1 MTDST
6 NQDFFATVAARSGHA
21 LRGNYDQAGADFSVA
36 QRYDHYSAAHQD
48 VWRRLHAR
56 QLQWVNGRAC
66 QAFLQALGRL
76 DFGAAI
82 PNVDEVNLKLRAAT
96 QWTLVPVPG
105 LVPDE
110 VFFGHL
116 AKRQFP
122 ITVWIREPHEFDYI
136 VEPDIFHDF
145 FGHVPLLFDPV
156 IADYLQAYGLGGL
169 KAASLGGLTY
179 LARLYWY
186 TIEFGL
192 IREQAGDPNSVR
204 AYGAGILS
212 SPGEIRFAIEDARP
226 HRLDFDLVRVMQTRY
241 LIDDFQKTYFV
252 VDSFEQLFRETA
264 PDFSLLYRALKKLP
278 EIAPDAI
285 EPGERDRPPA
295 QP

>member
-1 MTDST
+1 MSEP
-6 NQDFFATVAARSGHA
+6 DFFATVASRSAHP
-21 LRGNYDQAGADFSVA
+21 LRGNYTHAREDFTVDQDYASYGP
-36 QRYDHYSAAHQD
+36 QHQQ
-48 VWRRLHAR
+48 VWQRLHAR
-56 QLQWVNGRAC
+56 QLELLPQRASS
-66 QAFLQALGRL
+66 AFIDSLRRL

-82 PNVDEVNLKLRAAT
+82 PRFDEVNERLQAAT
-96 QWTLVPVPG
+96 RWKLVAVPG
-105 LVPDE
+105 LIPDE
-110 VFFGHL
+110 TFFAHL

-122 ITVWIREPHEFDYI
+122 VTVWIREPAEFDYI
-136 VEPDIFHDF
+136 VEPDLFHDF

-156 IADYLQAYGLGGL
+156 IADYLQAYGLGGQ

-192 IREQAGDPNSVR
+192 IREADGVR

-212 SPGEIRFAIEDARP
+212 SPGEIRFAIEDPRP
-226 HRLDFDLVRVMQTRY
+226 HRLNFDLVRVMQTRY
-241 LIDDFQKTYFV
+241 LIDDFQKSYFV

-278 EIAPDAI
+278 EIAPDAV
-285 EPGERDRPPA
+285 EPGETEVRVAIPQRGV
-295 QP
+295 